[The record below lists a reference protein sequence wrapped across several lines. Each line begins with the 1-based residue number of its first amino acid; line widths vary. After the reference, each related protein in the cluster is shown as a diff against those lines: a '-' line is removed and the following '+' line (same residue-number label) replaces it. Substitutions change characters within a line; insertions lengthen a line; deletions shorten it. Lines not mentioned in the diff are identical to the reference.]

1 MKEINYIKNQTGTLE
16 WESKGMYYRFQP
28 NNLPFKIEISQELVN
43 QLQKTALLLGR
54 VDGLSQKFTEEEINL
69 LQIPFMIKEATLSS
83 EIEGTRSTITD
94 VYKEEKIEEKD
105 PEKKL
110 DNEEIKNYGEALAFI
125 LEKEITTQNLLQTHK
140 ILLKGVR
147 GHSKD
152 PGKYKET
159 QNAIGKHTDN
169 LDTAKFVPAS
179 PDKVSELMD
188 NLITYINDSREVQLI
203 KLAITHYQ
211 FEAIH
216 PFRDGN
222 GRIGRLLIMQQLCK
236 EKILKKPLLYI
247 SEYLTRNRDS
257 YTDKLY
263 DVSMKGNLKE
273 WILFF
278 LKALEYQANISF
290 KLINELDNYKK
301 EIQIKTQDL
310 SRSPNMHLIVDKLFQ
325 QPFIT
330 VNDVKRMLKISQPAA
345 RNLLIKLVDE
355 KILLEYKHSGKE
367 KVYFAHKIL
376 NLIEGKFNS

>member
-1 MKEINYIKNQTGTLE
+1 MFIK
-16 WESKGMYYRFQP
+16 K
-28 NNLPFKIEISQELVN
+28 K
-43 QLQKTALLLGR
+43 
-54 VDGLSQKFTEEEINL
+54 
-69 LQIPFMIKEATLSS
+69 
-83 EIEGTRSTITD
+83 
-94 VYKEEKIEEKD
+94 KIEEKD

-290 KLINELDNYKK
+290 KLINELDNYKERNSNK
-301 EIQIKTQDL
+301 N
-310 SRSPNMHLIVDKLFQ
+310 SR
-325 QPFIT
+325 
-330 VNDVKRMLKISQPAA
+330 
-345 RNLLIKLVDE
+345 LIK
-355 KILLEYKHSGKE
+355 KS
-367 KVYFAHKIL
+367 
-376 NLIEGKFNS
+376 